1 MHELCERCWNKG
13 CKENEE
19 LRNEKLPVCIDME
32 ENPEHWDFD
41 CSWHPEV
48 DDWWKE

>member
-19 LRNEKLPVCIDME
+19 LRLSKLPVCIDME
-32 ENPEHWDFD
+32 EHPENWDFD